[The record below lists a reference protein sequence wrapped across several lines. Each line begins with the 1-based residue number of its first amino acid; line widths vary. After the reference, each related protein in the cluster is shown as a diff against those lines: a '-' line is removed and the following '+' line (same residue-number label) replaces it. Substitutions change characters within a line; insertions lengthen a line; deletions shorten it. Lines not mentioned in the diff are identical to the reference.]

1 MGKFSDI
8 RRAEQLIKDK
18 EAYDAWAKKST
29 AEKQAA
35 FKATQ
40 RITGN
45 LKTAIDQEDGYIQPF
60 GIDLAKKVFLIVDLP
75 ISGTAETGK
84 SEGEATLI
92 TAFRSLVGAR
102 ATKTKPSGA
111 GNYLVESRG
120 IKGFVPAR
128 AIITQ
133 KGSKVDGVISRFT
146 NREYS
151 YTKKNSVSCPFGAV
165 TGEEGFEIAANGI
178 KSGTIPA
185 NSSLRFTPQKGI
197 LITVTAA

>member
-8 RRAEQLIKDK
+8 RRAEQLVKDK
-18 EAYDAWAKKST
+18 EAYDTWVKKST
-29 AEKQAA
+29 ADKQTAY
-35 FKATQ
+35 KATQ
-40 RITGN
+40 TKTGN
-45 LKTAIDQEDGYIQPF
+45 YKTALEKEDGYIQPF

-75 ISGTAETGK
+75 ISGTAQTGK
-84 SEGEATLI
+84 TESAATLI
-92 TAFRSLVGAR
+92 TAFRTLVGAR
-102 ATKTKPSGA
+102 AAKAKPTGA

-133 KGSKVDGVISRFT
+133 KGSKVEGVISRFT

-151 YTKKNSVSCPFGAV
+151 YTTKNSVSCPFGAI
-165 TGEEGFEIAANGI
+165 TGEEGFEMAANGI
-178 KSGTIPA
+178 KSGTLP
-185 NSSLRFTPQKGI
+185 NDSSLRFTPQKGI